1 MLLRKLATSS
11 VSAASGLLSQST
23 LVSQTLPPS
32 HLSRFLKPAELVFL
46 NWLSSFHL
54 SFILLSSLWVLPLG
68 KKFLGFSFS
77 WLLGRE

>member
-1 MLLRKLATSS
+1 MLVRKLATSS
-11 VSAASGLLSQST
+11 VSAATSLLSKST
-23 LVSQTLPPS
+23 PVSRTFPPP
-32 HLSRFLKPAELVFL
+32 HFYCFLEPAKSVFL
-46 NWLSSFHL
+46 NLLSSFLL